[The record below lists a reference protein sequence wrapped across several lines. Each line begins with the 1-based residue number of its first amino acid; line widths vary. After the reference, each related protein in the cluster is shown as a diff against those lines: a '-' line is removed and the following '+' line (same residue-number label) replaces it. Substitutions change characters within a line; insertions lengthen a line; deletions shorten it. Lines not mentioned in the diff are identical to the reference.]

1 MTAAERF
8 LNVPASFGV
17 HLKVMSFEAWMSEA
31 INRTSFL
38 FSPSMVSRHP
48 SCFKLFSRKDSVTM
62 TKSLDVITEIV
73 RNPKHTFRK
82 ADAHAE
88 KANRHRYERRKIKE
102 FMKLGQWMPEDSA
115 A

>member
-1 MTAAERF
+1 LETLLERSGF
-8 LNVPASFGV
+8 ARRPIKA
-17 HLKVMSFEAWMSEA
+17 MSFVSVMSEA
-31 INRTSFL
+31 ISGTSFAS
-38 FSPSMVSRHP
+38 SPLWPLGIPPAQGSSRERTA
-48 SCFKLFSRKDSVTM
+48 STM

>member
-1 MTAAERF
+1 
-8 LNVPASFGV
+8 
-17 HLKVMSFEAWMSEA
+17 MSFVSVMSEA
-31 INRTSFL
+31 ISGTSFAS
-38 FSPSMVSRHP
+38 SPLWPLGIPPAQGSPRERTAS
-48 SCFKLFSRKDSVTM
+48 TM

>member
-1 MTAAERF
+1 
-8 LNVPASFGV
+8 
-17 HLKVMSFEAWMSEA
+17 MSFASAMSEA
-31 INRTSFL
+31 ISGTSFPS
-38 FSPSMVSRHP
+38 SPMRSLGIASAQGSLRERIVS
-48 SCFKLFSRKDSVTM
+48 TM

-102 FMKLGQWMPEDSA
+102 FMKLGQWMPEESPA
-115 A
+115 

>member
-1 MTAAERF
+1 MRLLGIASAQGSLRER
-8 LNVPASFGV
+8 
-17 HLKVMSFEAWMSEA
+17 
-31 INRTSFL
+31 I
-38 FSPSMVSRHP
+38 VS
-48 SCFKLFSRKDSVTM
+48 TM

-102 FMKLGQWMPEDSA
+102 FMKLGQWFPEESVA
-115 A
+115 